1 MHIDDL
7 FRAAV
12 KKKASDLHLVAGQ
25 KPILRING
33 ELKPILDSKVL
44 TPINISDLAFDIITQ
59 QQKDKF
65 LQDKEL
71 DVSYEIDKLSR
82 FRVNMHFERGNV
94 GMVARVIPNEIPS
107 LQDLMM
113 PNIVHDLIKR
123 DSGLVLVTGPT
134 GSGKSTTL
142 AAMISFINK
151 ERAKHIVTLED
162 PIEFV
167 FVSDKSLIIQRQL
180 HTDMLTFEEALSH
193 VLRQDPNIIVVGE
206 MRNLETISAAITL
219 AETGH
224 LVLATLHTHNT
235 SQTVDR
241 IIDIFPSH
249 QQEQIRMQLSTSL
262 AGILSQKLIPNTQGG
277 RVAAREVLINIP
289 AVANLIRENKI
300 AQIKTVVQTNAD
312 KGMFS
317 IDQNLLELYK
327 AGHIS
332 EEDVKNYL
340 TDKEM
345 AGRKIK

>member
-7 FRAAV
+7 FRSAV

-33 ELKPILDSKVL
+33 DLKPIQDSKVL
-44 TPINISDLAFDIITQ
+44 TPSNIQDLAYDIITQ

-65 LQDKEL
+65 LEAKEL

-94 GMVARVIPNEIPS
+94 GMVARVIPNKIPTM
-107 LQDLMM
+107 QELML
-113 PNIVHDLIKR
+113 PNIVHDLIKK

-142 AAMISFINK
+142 AAMINFINK
-151 ERAKHIVTLED
+151 ERSKHIVTLED

-167 FVSDKSLIIQRQL
+167 FLSDKSLIIQRQL
-180 HTDMLTFEEALSH
+180 HTDMLTFEQALSH

-206 MRNLETISAAITL
+206 MRNLETIAAAITL

-262 AGILSQKLIPNTQGG
+262 AGILSQKLIPNTEGS

-300 AQIKTVVQTNAD
+300 TQIKTVVQTNAD

-317 IDQNLLELYK
+317 MDQNLLELYK
-327 AGHIS
+327 AGHVT
-332 EEDVKNYL
+332 EEDVKL
-340 TDKEM
+340 HITDKEM
-345 AGRKIK
+345 VGRKIK